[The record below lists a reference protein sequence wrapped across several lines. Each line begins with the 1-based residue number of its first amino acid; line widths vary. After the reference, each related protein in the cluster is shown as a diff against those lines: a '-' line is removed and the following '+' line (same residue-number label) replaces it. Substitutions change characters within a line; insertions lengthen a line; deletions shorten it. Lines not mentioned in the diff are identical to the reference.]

1 MRMQDFSL
9 SVLGTDLA
17 QTLGAA
23 VLGVLLLGFYR
34 HGRQPYL
41 LHWGLSWIAAFLYAT
56 IISGEPAAAGSV
68 LAVGMELAL
77 GITAALHAGFL
88 LLGAWEM
95 ATRRRLGSAT
105 EAVLLGGLLVVGAF
119 TGSDFAQRI
128 LVDTPAVGGISPFRA
143 GLGALA
149 FTSAGV
155 LVWRSRRERNA
166 GVRLMGAAAVLYG
179 LQHGQYLGLAV
190 IYGATANVLAY
201 VTWLGVVDVLLQW
214 LMGFGMAAA
223 LVEAERA
230 EHAAN
235 AAELEFHAFHDA
247 LTGLPNRHL
256 LVNRLELALAQSRR
270 DPQARLALV
279 FVDIDRLKL
288 INDSLGHQA
297 GDDLIAEVASRL
309 RKATR
314 QGDTVARLSGDEFA
328 LLFPGTGSP
337 GAATIADK
345 LLVALREP
353 ITLHGREIFP
363 TASLGISVY
372 PDDAVDARALIRAA
386 DTAMYQA
393 KEASRDSFRFYSAEM
408 NARATERLALENALR
423 KALPHDELRIHYQ
436 PIVSAVSGQIRKVE
450 ALLRWQHPERG
461 LLPAGRFLD
470 IAESTGLIVP
480 MGYWALEHAMGQVCD
495 WHARGRPDLTLA
507 MNISPRHLLDPQL
520 VARIDDTLARTGF
533 RPDRLEIEI
542 TESMA
547 VSNPERASAI
557 VHDLRSRGIRVAM
570 DDFGAGHSSL
580 TYLKQ
585 FRVDCLKI
593 DRIFISG
600 TASDAHD
607 RAIIATLIELSHI
620 LDLEVVAEGVETE
633 AELTFLRD
641 HGCDLI
647 QGFLLARPAPAEAL
661 EDPLG
666 VLPDTAGVT
675 RAVTAGRPP
684 AG

>member
-1 MRMQDFSL
+1 MQDLSL

-34 HGRQPYL
+34 HARQPYL

-56 IISGEPAAAGSV
+56 IVSGEPVAAGST
-68 LAVGMELAL
+68 VGLVFELAL

-88 LLGAWEM
+88 LLGAWEL
-95 ATRRRLGSAT
+95 ATRRRLAPVT
-105 EAVLLGGLLVVGAF
+105 EAALLGGLLVIGAF

-128 LVDTPAVGGISPFRA
+128 LIDLPAVGGISPFRA
-143 GLGALA
+143 GIGALA

-166 GVRLMGAAAVLYG
+166 GIRLMGAAAVLYG
-179 LQHGQYLGLAV
+179 LQHGQYLALALA
-190 IYGATANVLAY
+190 YGPLANVLEY

-230 EHAAN
+230 ETAAT
-235 AAELEFHAFHDA
+235 AAELEFHAFHDS

-256 LVNRLELALAQSRR
+256 LVNRLELAIAQSRR
-270 DPQARLALV
+270 NPQAQLALL
-279 FVDIDRLKL
+279 FLDIDRLKL
-288 INDSLGHQA
+288 INDSFGHQA
-297 GDDLIAEVASRL
+297 GDELIAEIAARL
-309 RKATR
+309 RKTTR
-314 QGDTVARLSGDEFA
+314 EGDTVARLSGDEFA

-345 LLVALREP
+345 LMAALRQP
-353 ITLHGREIFP
+353 MALQGREIYP

-372 PDDAVDARALIRAA
+372 PEDAVDARSLIRAA

-393 KEASRDSFRFYSAEM
+393 KHASRDTFRFYSAEM
-408 NARATERLALENALR
+408 NVRATERLALENGLR
-423 KALPHDELRIHYQ
+423 KALAQGELRVHFQ
-436 PIVSAVSGQIRKVE
+436 PIFSAADGEIRKVE
-450 ALLRWQHPERG
+450 ALLRWQHPQRG
-461 LLPAGRFLD
+461 LLPAGQFLD
-470 IAESTGLIVP
+470 IAESTGIIVP
-480 MGYWALEHAMGQVCD
+480 MGYWALEHAMQRLCD
-495 WHARGRPDLTLA
+495 WHARGRPDLVLA
-507 MNISPRHLLDPQL
+507 MNLSPRHLLDPQL
-520 VARIDDTLARTGF
+520 VTRIDGLLASTGF

-557 VHDLRSRGIRVAM
+557 VRDLRSRGVSVAM

-585 FRVDCLKI
+585 FQVDCLKI
-593 DRIFISG
+593 DRVFISG
-600 TASDAHD
+600 VATDTQD

-620 LDLEVVAEGVETE
+620 LGLEVVAEGVETE
-633 AELTFLRD
+633 AQREFLREA
-641 HGCDLI
+641 GCDLL
-647 QGFLLARPAPAEAL
+647 QGFLLCRPAPGEAL
-661 EDPLG
+661 EQALG
-666 VLPDTAGVT
+666 VLPDAAEAAATG
-675 RAVTAGRPP
+675 AVPRLPP
-684 AG
+684 G